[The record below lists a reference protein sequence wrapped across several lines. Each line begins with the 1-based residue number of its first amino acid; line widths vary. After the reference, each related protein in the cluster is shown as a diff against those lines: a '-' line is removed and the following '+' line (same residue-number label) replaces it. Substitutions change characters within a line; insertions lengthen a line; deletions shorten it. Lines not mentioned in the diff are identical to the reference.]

1 MGLTDLDIYQATA
14 AGGAPARGEQTR
26 ETRARAAPP
35 HQDTKAISN
44 HQFGPHSHHK
54 R

>member
-1 MGLTDLDIYQATA
+1 MGPTDLDFYQATA
-14 AGGAPARGEQTR
+14 AAGARHVANK
-26 ETRARAAPP
+26 RAKLAPGAASP